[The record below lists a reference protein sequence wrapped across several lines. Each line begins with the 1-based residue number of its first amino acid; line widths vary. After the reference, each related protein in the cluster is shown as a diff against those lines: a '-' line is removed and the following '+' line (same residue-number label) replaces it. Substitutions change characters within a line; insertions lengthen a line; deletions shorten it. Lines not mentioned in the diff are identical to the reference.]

1 MTPQERDRLHKAV
14 HARLSR
20 GDSVKAL
27 AERAGISRST
37 LYTWT
42 SPVQR
47 RGWDPEWESFR
58 RLADSLDMRMWEL
71 VREVEDGGVIRA
83 FGPRRGER

>member
-1 MTPQERDRLHKAV
+1 MTPQERDRLYKAV

-27 AERAGISRST
+27 ADRAGLSRST
-37 LYTWT
+37 LYSWT
-42 SPVQR
+42 SPR
-47 RGWDPEWESFR
+47 PIRGWDPEWESFR